1 MCGLDVHYDF
11 GGGHPLLGR
20 RMPDLDLVTA
30 GGVLIGRDGRAG
42 KRRQIAPNA
51 SSSGSPCVAAI
62 RGNYEVFY
70 REPAGGGL
78 HNRSSGNHWAQGRTT
93 HQATNDEACAVAWHD
108 EALVFFSHPVWNT
121 RKVLPGKLSYPDD
134 PVRYPERAFAH
145 SMWEPDVMLDF
156 SDHYPYQVDLKVTVP

>member
-11 GGGHPLLGR
+11 GGGQPLLGR

-42 KRRQIAPNA
+42 NRRQIAPNA

-70 REPAGGGL
+70 REPEGGGL

-108 EALVFFSHPVWNT
+108 EALVFFSHPCGT
-121 RKVLPGKLSYPDD
+121 RA
-134 PVRYPERAFAH
+134 RCCRANFPTRTTQCVIQNAR
-145 SMWEPDVMLDF
+145 SRIRCGSRTCCSIFRITIRIRW
-156 SDHYPYQVDLKVTVP
+156 T